1 MSEGVTNIEKGTF
14 CQCYSLKSV
23 ILPENMTPIGAY
35 AFQEAPITTLT
46 IPEGV
51 TEIGSNAFWRC
62 RSLKKIAIPGS
73 VTAIDS
79 TAFTTAQI

>member
-1 MSEGVTNIEKGTF
+1 
-14 CQCYSLKSV
+14 
-23 ILPENMTPIGAY
+23 MTPIGAY